1 MVLIEAATAGNEKEV
16 EECAVVFKEHANKL
30 VEVSKN
36 VLSVELQ
43 TLKID
48 LLFFLGRI
56 VCTLVLG
63 KVITKTKQNKRKSK
77 ILMQNLLIIIEP
89 SVEFLRI
96 FYTDNSKFFEL
107 ALLCVY

>member
-30 VEVSKN
+30 VEVSEN

-56 VCTLVLG
+56 VCIKVLG
-63 KVITKTKQNKRKSK
+63 KGKTKTKQTKKQNSNAKSSDYHRT
-77 ILMQNLLIIIEP
+77 ISLIFEN
-89 SVEFLRI
+89 FLYR
-96 FYTDNSKFFEL
+96 
-107 ALLCVY
+107 